1 MTTYEEDHWGGGDRE
16 HRVMGFFSNGERV
29 PAPIEGLSA
38 GAAEWRSMVFAP
50 WDSGTSCHPASGDD
64 FYTCG
69 SLVGRVFWTLAWN
82 RIRVAFN
89 GIAEGTQIL
98 QGADGDDQAR
108 LLVSKA
114 YTYAMRAASDGG
126 ELDDF
131 FNLVSEYYWQLGQDG
146 TLSGDDVHRVNQ
158 ALTVH
163 CVGWS
168 AGNCRDL
175 HKTIWQRLPV
185 AMTHKATFAETGTE
199 EYLRTDGQMDQWG
212 VDTLDFGTPDGAAF
226 VRIEPDP
233 FTGIGAFLDFPV
245 AGCYQVHAAARSQS
259 SGARLWVNTE
269 EPGSERTWWI
279 ADQWLGNW
287 GWLHDGPAFWVE
299 AGNRGFAIRGQQG
312 TVDIEA
318 VLVRLL
324 PGVGEADCAG
334 FTPPPPRPSALTV
347 TSAQCYGGVDLAWTA
362 SPSATSYEL
371 EADDSIAFPSPSTIY
386 SGPDT
391 QFPWNIG
398 TTTHWFRVRACIGSV
413 CSNWRNGNTGASY
426 VPTCQ

>member
-1 MTTYEEDHWGGGDRE
+1 MQPRPPGLLAAAALDAAGSEARGGGGDERRVEAARE
-16 HRVMGFFSNGERV
+16 QHAVGHVAHELPLDGRLGERV
-29 PAPIEGLSA
+29 PAPMAGLSA
-38 GAAEWRSMVFAP
+38 GAAEWRSMVYAP

-98 QGADGDDQAR
+98 QGAGGDKQAR

-114 YTYAMRAASDGG
+114 YTYAMRAASNGG

-168 AGNCRDL
+168 SGTCRDW
-175 HKTIWQRLPV
+175 HRTIWQRLPV
-185 AMTHKATFAETGTE
+185 SMSHKATFAETGTE
-199 EYLRTDGQMDQWG
+199 EYLRADGQMDQWG

-226 VRIEPDP
+226 
-233 FTGIGAFLDFPV
+233 
-245 AGCYQVHAAARSQS
+245 
-259 SGARLWVNTE
+259 
-269 EPGSERTWWI
+269 
-279 ADQWLGNW
+279 
-287 GWLHDGPAFWVE
+287 E

-318 VLVRLL
+318 VLVRLM
-324 PGVGEADCAG
+324 PGVDQLSCAG
-334 FTPPPPRPSALTV
+334 FTPPPARPSALTV
-347 TSAQCYGGVDLAWTA
+347 TSAQCYGGVDLDWTA

-391 QFPWNIG
+391 QFPWDIG